1 MNEVTEKDAVAESA
15 YGDGGVLL
23 RRHPASGNGVVAEI
37 VLNRA
42 AAMNAISTGMAA
54 AIRDVAPELAEDPA
68 VRAVVVSSAPPPVE
82 GKNHAFC
89 VGVDLKERNQ
99 MSDAELVATRPAFRR
114 TWGAFGALP
123 MPVIAAVSGYAL
135 GGGCELALGC
145 DLIVADDGAVFG
157 LPEVSVGVIPGGG
170 GTQTLVR
177 RVGMNRAADLI
188 FTARRIDVDEADR
201 FGMVDRR
208 VAGNSTAREAA
219 LELAQQIAKNSP
231 IGVRNA
237 KHALKVGADLPLAA
251 GLDVEDGAWRATAFS
266 ADRAEGVRAFVEKR
280 APVWP

>member
-1 MNEVTEKDAVAESA
+1 MSDVTEKDAVSEKAFGE
-15 YGDGGVLL
+15 GGVLL

-42 AAMNAISTGMAA
+42 PAMNAISTGMAA

-68 VRAVVVSSAPPPVE
+68 VRAVVVSSALPAE
-82 GKNHAFC
+82 GRNHAFC
-89 VGVDLKERNQ
+89 VGVDLKERNK

-188 FTARRIDVDEADR
+188 FTARRIDADEADR

-208 VAGNSTAREAA
+208 VAGSSTARGAA
-219 LELAQQIAKNSP
+219 LELARQIAKNSP

-237 KHALKVGADLPLAA
+237 KHALKIGADLPLAA

-280 APVWP
+280 SPVWP

>member
-1 MNEVTEKDAVAESA
+1 MTEALEKD
-15 YGDGGVLL
+15 YNGVLL
-23 RRHPASGNGVVAEI
+23 RRHPAEGNGVVAEI

-42 AAMNAISTGMAA
+42 EAMNAISTGMAA
-54 AIRDVAPELAEDPA
+54 AIRDVAPELADDPA
-68 VRAVVVSSAPPPVE
+68 VRAVVVSSAAPSAE

-114 TWGAFGALP
+114 TWSAFGSLP

-188 FTARRIDVDEADR
+188 FTARRIDADEADR
-201 FGMVDRR
+201 FGMIDRR
-208 VAGNSTAREAA
+208 VAGASTARAAA

-280 APVWP
+280 KPVWP

>member
-1 MNEVTEKDAVAESA
+1 MTEVSDVSEKD
-15 YGDGGVLL
+15 YQGVLV
-23 RRHPASGNGVVAEI
+23 RRHDAEGNGVVAEI
-37 VLNRA
+37 VLDRA
-42 AAMNAISTGMAA
+42 EAMNAISVAMAA
-54 AIRDVAPELAEDPA
+54 AIRTVGPALAEDPT
-68 VRAVVVSSAPPPVE
+68 VRAVVVSAAPPAP

-89 VGVDLKERNQ
+89 VGVDLKERNG
-99 MSDAELVATRPAFRR
+99 MSDADLVAARPGFRR
-114 TWGAFGALP
+114 SWSAFLELP
-123 MPVIAAVSGYAL
+123 MPTIAAVSGYAL
-135 GGGCELALGC
+135 GGGCELALAC

-177 RVGMNRAADLI
+177 RIGMNRAADLI
-188 FTARRIDVDEADR
+188 FTARRIDADEADR

-208 VAGNSTAREAA
+208 VAGASTAREAA
-219 LELAQQIAKNSP
+219 LDLARAIAKNSP

-237 KHALKVGADLPLAA
+237 KHALRVGADLPLAA

-280 APVWP
+280 APIWP

>member
-1 MNEVTEKDAVAESA
+1 MTEVSEKD
-15 YGDGGVLL
+15 YKGVLL
-23 RRHPASGNGVVAEI
+23 RRHPAEGNGVVAEI

-42 AAMNAISTGMAA
+42 EAMNAISTGMAA
-54 AIRDVAPELAEDPA
+54 AIREVAPELADDPA
-68 VRAVVVSSAPPPVE
+68 VRAVVVSSAPPAVE

-89 VGVDLKERNQ
+89 VGVDLKERDR

-114 TWGAFGALP
+114 TWSAFGSLP
-123 MPVIAAVSGYAL
+123 MPVLAAVSGYAL

-188 FTARRIDVDEADR
+188 FTARRIDADEADR
-201 FGMVDRR
+201 FGMIDRR
-208 VAGNSTAREAA
+208 VPGSSTARAVA
-219 LELAQQIAKNSP
+219 LELARQIAKNSP

-280 APVWP
+280 KPVWP

>member
-1 MNEVTEKDAVAESA
+1 MTDGTDKDAVSESA
-15 YGDGGVLL
+15 FGGGGVLL

-42 AAMNAISTGMAA
+42 EAMNAISTAMAA
-54 AIRDVAPELAEDPA
+54 AIREVAPELAEDAA
-68 VRAVVVSSAPPPVE
+68 VRAVVVSAAPPAAE
-82 GKNHAFC
+82 GRNHAFC
-89 VGVDLKERNQ
+89 VGVDLQERNR

-114 TWGAFGALP
+114 TWGAFGSLP

-135 GGGCELALGC
+135 GGGCELALAC

-157 LPEVSVGVIPGGG
+157 LPEVSVGVPGGG

-177 RVGMNRAADLI
+177 RVGANRAADLI
-188 FTARRIDVDEADR
+188 FTARRIDADEADR

-208 VAGNSTAREAA
+208 VAGASTARGAA
-219 LELAQQIAKNSP
+219 LDLAQQIAKNSP

-237 KHALKVGADLPLAA
+237 KHALKAGADLPLAA